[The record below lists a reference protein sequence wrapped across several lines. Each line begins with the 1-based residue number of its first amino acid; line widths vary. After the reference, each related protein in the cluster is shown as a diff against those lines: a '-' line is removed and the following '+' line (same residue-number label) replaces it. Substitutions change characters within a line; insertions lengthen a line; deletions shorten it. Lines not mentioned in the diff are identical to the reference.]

1 MNFILSLVICSA
13 VAVECQ
19 PSFKNKEIFDDW
31 SSCIYHGYND
41 SIQLLNIMGDDYIN
55 KNQILIKFGC
65 TKTEDKA
72 T

>member
-19 PSFKNKEIFDDW
+19 PSFKNKEIFEDW
-31 SSCIYHGYND
+31 SSCIYQGYND

-65 TKTEDKA
+65 TKTKDNA